1 MRTRSIVALF
11 MSAGLCSSAL
21 GWDAHGHRTITLLA
35 IDKLASEVQKD
46 ESATRELAFAL
57 APSGRAQA
65 AYQAGEPDRYR
76 AIRLGQL
83 KHENDPEHYLDV
95 EDLEPFGLTLLT
107 MPPLRNE
114 YVRAMVI
121 AKHVHPENMRPYNE
135 KTDVARTQEFPG
147 FLAHASIEHYGKL
160 VSSFRQVRV
169 LEALKDPARADQLA
183 AARANVLYEMGYLSH
198 LIGDAAQ
205 PLHTTRHHHGWV
217 DDNPEDFTT
226 NRGFHAYIDT
236 TVLGIHAL
244 SHDTMKDLPITTIT
258 VNKNDP
264 WTDILQHVQRSFDK
278 VRPLYVLQ
286 KSGDL
291 EKEPGKAFI
300 QERLVDG
307 AAMLSALYVAA
318 WKASE
323 ASEKDIKDFV
333 MYDQVSSALP
343 NPMEPKKPVQPTIEG
358 QKPAAK

>member
-1 MRTRSIVALF
+1 MCTRFIVALTL
-11 MSAGLCSSAL
+11 SAGLSSPAL
-21 GWDAHGHRTITLLA
+21 GWDAHGHRAITLLA
-35 IDKLASEVQKD
+35 IDKFASEVQKD
-46 ESATRELAFAL
+46 EAAGRELAFAL

-65 AYQAGEPDRYR
+65 AYQSGEPDRYR

-95 EDLEPFGLTLLT
+95 EDLQPFGLTLLT
-107 MPPLRNE
+107 MPPLRTE

-121 AKHVHPENMRPYNE
+121 AKHVHPEDMRPYNE
-135 KTDVARTQEFPG
+135 KTDFARTQEFPG
-147 FLAHASIEHYGKL
+147 FLAHAAIEHYGKL

-217 DDNPEDFTT
+217 DDNPDGFTT

-236 TVLGIHAL
+236 TVLAIHAL
-244 SHDTMKDLPITTIT
+244 SHASMKDLPIATIDID
-258 VNKNDP
+258 KNDP
-264 WTDILQHVQRSFDK
+264 WTGILQHIQRSFDK

-300 QERLVDG
+300 QERLGDG
-307 AAMLSALYVAA
+307 AAMLGALYLAA

-323 ASEKDIKDFV
+323 ASEKDVKDFV
-333 MYDQVSSALP
+333 MYDQVSSASP
-343 NPMEPKKPVQPTIEG
+343 NPMEPRKPVQPTIEG
-358 QKPAAK
+358 KPLPAK